1 MIFEWLTIELVL
13 SILAIVVSVWS
24 VYQNKKDGFAQLTFE
39 RRLEVYSELAGYLQ
53 KVTDNHE
60 KAEGLQGKITALI
73 TKTAF
78 YASRPINALFQ
89 EFLDEK
95 IYDKEV
101 KLVKTQK
108 DSRDKSFNV
117 FDVYVAT
124 LIQCM
129 AYEAKHHKNIT
140 SKEVEKKL
148 LQQFKRIGID
158 YMDKQIKDGQQRKTS
173 SQKEIETAR
182 GI

>member
-1 MIFEWLTIELVL
+1 M
-13 SILAIVVSVWS
+13 
-24 VYQNKKDGFAQLTFE
+24 K
-39 RRLEVYSELAGYLQ
+39 
-53 KVTDNHE
+53 
-60 KAEGLQGKITALI
+60 
-73 TKTAF
+73 
-78 YASRPINALFQ
+78 
-89 EFLDEK
+89 K

-101 KLVKTQK
+101 KLVKVQRY
-108 DSRDKSFNV
+108 SRDRSFNV

-129 AYEAKHHKNIT
+129 AYEAKHHKDIT

-158 YMDKQIKDGQQRKTS
+158 YMDKQIKDGQQRKIS
-173 SQKEIETAR
+173 SQKGIETAR